1 MMVTVVGL
9 ATHATPVS
17 AQAVSSLWGIDSCST
32 APSVVPGTQ
41 SAMGTPQFMARYLG
55 NANPCAMGPSEVSYL
70 SSDGIYIML
79 IYSPNQ
85 NFTNGTG
92 TTEAQSAIGLA
103 QSLGAP
109 PGTAIFRD
117 VEAGSPIT
125 TSYIVEWY
133 QAFKSSASGYVPG
146 FYENPYSG
154 SGAFPSQYCAAVG
167 EYPSIADA
175 PLWSSE
181 PELLRVHALPVAG
194 SGVEPVGTGLSEHH
208 GGLAVHRRGLPHWP
222 GGLPNVDVDEFNA
235 AYEKSPLE
243 RPEGTRRLHRG
254 AAVPDLRHAECR
266 GHRVHHRV
274 LGASHRPGSA
284 PSTRRS
290 PG

>member
-181 PELLRVHALPVAG
+181 PELYAYTPYQSQAPAWSPSEPGCPNTTVAWQYIEEG
-194 SGVEPVGTGLSEHH
+194 NPN
-208 GGLAVHRRGLPHWP
+208 WP

-254 AAVPDLRHAECR
+254 TAVPDL
-266 GHRVHHRV
+266 
-274 LGASHRPGSA
+274 
-284 PSTRRS
+284 
-290 PG
+290 